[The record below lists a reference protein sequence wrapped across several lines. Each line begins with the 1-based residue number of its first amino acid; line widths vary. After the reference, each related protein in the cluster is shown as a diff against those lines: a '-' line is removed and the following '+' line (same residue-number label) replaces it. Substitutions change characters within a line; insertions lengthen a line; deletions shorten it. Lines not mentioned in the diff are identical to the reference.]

1 MFRRGNVDE
10 TKSIPPTRY
19 TAYKL
24 RGSWPVYEADFD
36 CISSADNGYVT
47 FQLEFPDGGDGDQ
60 VSLKLSVLGNN
71 PGEAQVVQERVAL
84 KCTYSYDE
92 SCCETLEAET
102 TSAPNTSGNVLTL
115 SRHGTTGLLLMTSD
129 TALSVSS
136 GDLIRITGTTLPSY
150 NVVSSVIAQL
160 GPTLVVLN
168 RVWVGNSASGSWV
181 QL

>member
-1 MFRRGNVDE
+1 M
-10 TKSIPPTRY
+10 
-19 TAYKL
+19 
-24 RGSWPVYEADFD
+24 
-36 CISSADNGYVT
+36 T